1 MHIAHALHLGIWA
14 IAMLEDALAYNHLPA
29 LACIGSG
36 AEEVGP
42 KQGGGRPPRK
52 KKKPPRNGRRK
63 MLMTTAKSLVLITT
77 EGDHRNNPSKYIAMQ
92 QQAREREREEM
103 QCNALL
109 FCAPPG
115 SGSDYQSL
123 CNYQAG
129 ECNILVQSGF
139 LVRRQV

>member
-14 IAMLEDALAYNHLPA
+14 IAMFEDALAYNHLPA

-52 KKKPPRNGRRK
+52 KKPPRNDRRK

-92 QQAREREREEM
+92 QQAREREGM

-109 FCAPPG
+109 FCAPA
-115 SGSDYQSL
+115 QL
-123 CNYQAG
+123 
-129 ECNILVQSGF
+129 
-139 LVRRQV
+139 RQ